1 MNVSD
6 GGKQPKHRST
16 VFNGM
21 QQSMV
26 NASAEPKGLRTVLE
40 ERSVSTTGMLKAD
53 MVNILDKMHDF
64 QYKKTRVEEFVCDH
78 GHSCLFVTIVS
89 L

>member
-1 MNVSD
+1 MGETTKTSQYSVQWNA
-6 GGKQPKHRST
+6 T
-16 VFNGM
+16 I
-21 QQSMV
+21 V
-26 NASAEPKGLRTVLE
+26 NASAEPKGLRTVLI